1 MARFHLL
8 FLFIAI
14 VSSFVI
20 YRYYLRLS
28 VMNDHTEVIRARLN
42 LIGSNIDRFPEEK
55 CLYFEK
61 YEKQNIYL
69 ISQNGKYLCKQDSLP
84 DNILKHINAI
94 DFNIIKFKTL
104 LEDELF
110 VGIHRLEHAEFIL
123 ITIEPLS
130 TIYKTLHGAD
140 ISFITII
147 IPVFLILYLLVLFIA
162 MKNSA
167 PMQSVLQKVSDF
179 EERMSLENKIKS
191 YYNKDEWSK
200 IEMALTEAENTL
212 KTQIEEIKQEHKKT
226 ETLLESISDGILAVD
241 YFSNAL
247 FYNNKFKNQFI
258 KAEDTIVDST
268 KLWKIFDQKII
279 IDAFNEVLKFE
290 KHVNLKGVEF
300 NIKNK
305 KHYFDIAI
313 APLKNQRSDITGAVG
328 VFHDVTDSKL
338 TEKMRVDFV
347 ANVSHEI
354 RTPLTSIKGFAQ
366 MLEAKKDKLDEELIL
381 YLNKIISNSEKL
393 ISLFND
399 LLNLSVIESS
409 NQLVKIE
416 IDLKEMIE
424 SITQNLRSVYR
435 DKKIYLKQNYDSFSI
450 FADEKF
456 IGQVFTNLIDNACKY
471 HDNDPIITVEA
482 SVNGDYD
489 EIHII
494 DNGPGILDKHLERI
508 FERFYRVDSSRDSSS
523 KKGTGIGLSIVK
535 HIISKHQGEIKA
547 ISEIDSGTKFI
558 IKLPRN

>member
-14 VSSFVI
+14 VSTFVS

-28 VMNDHTEVIRARLN
+28 VINEHTEVIRTRLN
-42 LIGSNIDRFPEEK
+42 LIGNNIDRFPNQR

-61 YEKQNIYL
+61 YEKQNIFL
-69 ISQNGKYLCKQDSLP
+69 ISTDGTYVCKQDTLSE
-84 DNILKHINAI
+84 NVARIIQSI
-94 DFNIIKFKTL
+94 DFKIINFKTL
-104 LEDELF
+104 LQNELF
-110 VGIHRLEHAEFIL
+110 IGLKKLETANSIL
-123 ITIEPLS
+123 ITVEPLS

-147 IPVFLILYLLVLFIA
+147 IPVFLILYLVVLFLA

-179 EERMSLENKIKS
+179 EDRMSLDNKIKS

-212 KTQIEEIKQEHKKT
+212 KTQIEEIKLEHKKT

-241 YFSNAL
+241 YFHNAL

-268 KLWKIFDQKII
+268 KLWKIFDNKSV
-279 IDAFNEVLKFE
+279 IDAFNDVLKTG
-290 KHVNLKGVEF
+290 KNINLKGIEF
-300 NIKNK
+300 VIKNK
-305 KHYFDIAI
+305 KQYFDLAI
-313 APLKNQRSDITGAVG
+313 APLKNQRSEISGAVG
-328 VFHDVTDSKL
+328 VFHDVTESKL

-366 MLEAKKDKLDEELIL
+366 MLEAKKDKLDDELIL

-409 NQLVKIE
+409 NELIKTE
-416 IDLKEMIE
+416 IDLKEFVE
-424 SITQNLRSVYR
+424 SITQNIRSVYR
-435 DKKIYLKQNYDSFSI
+435 DQKIYLKQNFDSFTI
-450 FADEKF
+450 LADEKL

-471 HDNDPIITVEA
+471 NNSDPVITIDA
-482 SVNGDYD
+482 SVNGNFD
-489 EIHII
+489 EIHIT
-494 DNGPGILDKHLERI
+494 DNGQGIPENHLDRI

-547 ISEIDSGTKFI
+547 TSEVDNGTKFI